1 MFAYIWKCDL
11 VSVSARLT
19 RVWKKERGTLF
30 AGRKR
35 SFSSNRE
42 RDWDAHDKIIFFAPF
57 SLHTTG
63 QKTPI
68 FICFFLL
75 VRVLYFFFLGCCYY
89 VFLFR
94 LTFDTN
100 EAILAR
106 PTDPWSRPRAHKHLF
121 PPPRPA
127 RAIILVNASHSVQV
141 FICCCC
147 CCCHISFFF
156 FVSFFSLYLVYP
168 ILAVS
173 KHATSGANTSV
184 HCK

>member
-1 MFAYIWKCDL
+1 MTLCPSLPGWLESEK
-11 VSVSARLT
+11 
-19 RVWKKERGTLF
+19 KKE
-30 AGRKR
+30 GRFWLAVSDR
-35 SFSSNRE
+35 FHHSQSQSQ